1 MRNGQADYWWLR
13 SPVLEVSIGV
23 WCVDNFG
30 ANDNDD
36 VWDVDY
42 SYGRSPYH
50 TEVDIVYN
58 VFPDGHVDYD
68 HISAYWGDSCGL
80 SGH

>member
-1 MRNGQADYWWLR
+1 MYNGQADYWWLR
-13 SPVLEVSIGV
+13 SPGLYSNVVNA
-23 WCVDNFG
+23 CRVDSDG
-30 ANDNDD
+30 
-36 VWDVDY
+36 DVDGIWNVTD

-80 SGH
+80 SWH